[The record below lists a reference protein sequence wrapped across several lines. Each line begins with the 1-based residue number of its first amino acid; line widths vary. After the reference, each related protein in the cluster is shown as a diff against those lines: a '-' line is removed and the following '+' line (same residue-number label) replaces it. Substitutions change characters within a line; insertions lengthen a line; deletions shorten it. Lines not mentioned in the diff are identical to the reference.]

1 MKRRDFFK
9 TTLAASTAL
18 SIAPMLR
25 GNTPAPAPAAVIGGG
40 IVYALFGSY
49 VSVFA
54 YEIILILIAGGFA
67 SK

>member
-1 MKRRDFFK
+1 MEK
-9 TTLAASTAL
+9 LLLLGAEA
-18 SIAPMLR
+18 IAQ
-25 GNTPAPAPAAVIGGG
+25 GAIDGGMSG
-40 IVYALFGSY
+40 VYALFHSY

>member
-1 MKRRDFFK
+1 MNMSRRLG
-9 TTLAASTAL
+9 TLVVFGV
-18 SIAPMLR
+18 PV
-25 GNTPAPAPAAVIGGG
+25 VIGGG

-54 YEIILILIAGGFA
+54 YEIILLLVAGGFA

>member
-1 MKRRDFFK
+1 MFKGDWVKMNISRRLG
-9 TTLAASTAL
+9 TLVVFGV
-18 SIAPMLR
+18 P
-25 GNTPAPAPAAVIGGG
+25 AVIGGG

-54 YEIILILIAGGFA
+54 YEIILLLVAGGFA

>member
-1 MKRRDFFK
+1 MSRRLG
-9 TTLAASTAL
+9 TLVVFGV
-18 SIAPMLR
+18 P
-25 GNTPAPAPAAVIGGG
+25 AVIGGG

-54 YEIILILIAGGFA
+54 YEIILLLFAGGFA

>member
-1 MKRRDFFK
+1 MNMSRRLG
-9 TTLAASTAL
+9 TLVVFGVPV
-18 SIAPMLR
+18 I
-25 GNTPAPAPAAVIGGG
+25 IGGG

-54 YEIILILIAGGFA
+54 YEIILLLVAGGFA